1 MTSSSQE
8 ASPEAVGTLRL
19 MVALCIAEDQLEQA
33 ADYSRSLI
41 ERCPDQ
47 PETYLEL
54 GELWLQYHHPEIA
67 MPYFQKALQNWP
79 EIISLYEDLIKV
91 LIENG
96 DVDTVINL
104 SIHLLCVQP
113 DWIPGFLAIGYCLQ
127 QKGRHHEA
135 QSCISMKL
143 LESRV
148 IEDFADPK
156 LEWQVARELGQ
167 DDISVAQIYP
177 SERYRFPSE
186 HIELI
191 NNQSFS
197 DFNHG
202 FESKPAEIVTVHNA
216 YFWLDAHTRVIFS
229 SEHTVVESASL
240 GNVALVAASQ
250 YLPEP
255 LMLAGNV
262 VCCGTRYAYSY
273 FHWLFDVI
281 PKIGLLQEQ
290 EDLQKIDRF
299 IFNKT
304 YERFHHE
311 IFSLLGLTPD
321 KLLFVNKIYA
331 RCKKLFIPLFSF
343 NKGHF
348 KGYVS
353 QPVCKYLRSTFL
365 DKFNNST
372 NSYPRR
378 LYISRSRA
386 SHRRLLNEGDII
398 ETIDHFGFEVVRPE
412 ELSFTEQ
419 VKLFQQASA
428 IVASHGA
435 GLSNIVFCQPHTK
448 VIELFGHQILDYYW
462 IISNHVGLD
471 YYYVRGELAQNAPPI
486 MMEEAGFRIP
496 QAPLDFTVSP
506 TSLLTVLEMAGLT

>member
-8 ASPEAVGTLRL
+8 ASPEAVETLRL
-19 MVALCIAEDQLEQA
+19 MVALSIAEDQLEQA

-41 ERCPDQ
+41 ELCPDQ

-54 GELWLQYHHPEIA
+54 GELWLEYHHPEIA

-79 EIISLYEDLIKV
+79 EITSFYEDFLKQ
-91 LIENG
+91 LIESG
-96 DVDTVINL
+96 DLDTVLNL

-127 QKGRHHEA
+127 QKGRHNEA

-148 IEDFADPK
+148 IENCADPK
-156 LEWQVARELGQ
+156 LEWQVAHELTQ

-191 NNQSFS
+191 NHQSFS

-202 FESKPAEIVTVHNA
+202 FKSEPAQIITVHNG

-229 SEHTVVESASL
+229 SKHAVIESASS
-240 GNVALVAASQ
+240 GNVALVASSR

-255 LMLAGNV
+255 LMLEGNI

-273 FHWLFDVI
+273 FHWLFDVV

-290 EDLQKIDRF
+290 EDLRAIDRF
-299 IFNKT
+299 IFNKN
-304 YERFHHE
+304 YENLQHQVFE
-311 IFSLLGLTPD
+311 LLDLNLD
-321 KLLFVNKIYA
+321 KLSFVNKIYA
-331 RCKKLFIPLFSF
+331 KCQKLLIPLFSF
-343 NKGHF
+343 NKG
-348 KGYVS
+348 YVS
-353 QPVCKYLRSTFL
+353 QSVCHYLRRAFL
-365 DKFNNST
+365 DKVNAGSNR
-372 NSYPRR
+372 YPRR
-378 LYISRSRA
+378 FYISRGHA
-386 SHRRLLNEGDII
+386 SHRRLLNEEEII
-398 ETIDHFGFEVVRPE
+398 AIIDRFGFEVVRPE
-412 ELSFTEQ
+412 KLSFTEQ
-419 VKLFQQASA
+419 VQLFRQASA
-428 IVASHGA
+428 IVAPHGA
-435 GLSNIVFCQPHTK
+435 GLANIVFCQPHTK
-448 VIELFGHQILDYYW
+448 VIELFGHQILNYYW
-462 IISNHVGLD
+462 IISNHVELD

-486 MMEEAGFRIP
+486 ITEEAGFRIP
-496 QAPLDFTVSP
+496 QAPLDFTVSL
-506 TSLLTVLEMAGLT
+506 TSLLAVLEMAGLT